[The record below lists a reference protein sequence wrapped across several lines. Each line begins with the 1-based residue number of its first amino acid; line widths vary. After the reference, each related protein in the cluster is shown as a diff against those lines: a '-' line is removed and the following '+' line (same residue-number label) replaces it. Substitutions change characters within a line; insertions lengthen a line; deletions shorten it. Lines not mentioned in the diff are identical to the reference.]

1 MVSLKQNVLF
11 TLKAIWSIIWWKT
24 VFSVDLETQSKLLVT
39 RDSSHGLRHFLLDN
53 SIAKRPIRRR
63 HLAVRG
69 MQLKFLLNKGHTF
82 RKWCQQKSV
91 GAHVMRRRCRSSLGN
106 ARVIR
111 IASTVEEK
119 RSKKK
124 LNCFGNNLK
133 WSKQQQGIT
142 PEKISIL
149 SQKRVVS
156 STPAFR
162 ISQGILTI
170 WLALVTCKLSD
181 IPSSL
186 LYFRLV

>member
-1 MVSLKQNVLF
+1 MVSLLQNVLF
-11 TLKAIWSIIWWKT
+11 KLKAIWFIIWSKT
-24 VFSVDLETQSKLLVT
+24 VFNVDLETQRKLLVIQ
-39 RDSSHGLRHFLLDN
+39 DSSHGLRHFLLDN
-53 SIAKRPIRRR
+53 SIAKKPIRRR
-63 HLAVRG
+63 HLVVRG
-69 MQLKFLLNKGHTF
+69 CNLSSYQTKDTF

-186 LYFRLV
+186 LYFSLV

>member
-1 MVSLKQNVLF
+1 MDCAIFYSTTVLPKSPSDAD
-11 TLKAIWSIIWWKT
+11 TLQCADAT
-24 VFSVDLETQSKLLVT
+24 
-39 RDSSHGLRHFLLDN
+39 
-53 SIAKRPIRRR
+53 
-63 HLAVRG
+63 
-69 MQLKFLLNKGHTF
+69 KFLSNKGHTF

-106 ARVIR
+106 ASVIR

-124 LNCFGNNLK
+124 LNCVRGNLK
-133 WSKQQQGIT
+133 WSQQQQGIP
-142 PEKISIL
+142 PEKIGIL

-186 LYFRLV
+186 LFFRVALLHTVKGR

>member
-1 MVSLKQNVLF
+1 MENSLYRRLRNSKETFSNTGLVPWIAPFSTRQQYCQ
-11 TLKAIWSIIWWKT
+11 KANQ
-24 VFSVDLETQSKLLVT
+24 TQTPCSA
-39 RDSSHGLRHFLLDN
+39 R
-53 SIAKRPIRRR
+53 
-63 HLAVRG
+63 
-69 MQLKFLLNKGHTF
+69 MQLKFLSNKGHTF
-82 RKWCQQKSV
+82 RKWCQQTSV
-91 GAHVMRRRCRSSLGN
+91 GAHVMRRRSRSSLGN

-124 LNCFGNNLK
+124 LNCVGGNLK
-133 WSKQQQGIT
+133 WSQQQQGIP

-181 IPSSL
+181 IL
-186 LYFRLV
+186 LLCFFSGWPCSIL